1 MASRIYGLSF
11 AGCRG
16 FGDTYLL
23 FLGRIPAAIL
33 VEEAGAES
41 MLSLMNG
48 RCINQ
53 RSVVSKGLKL
63 ARQQPRLFVPDSST
77 ALDRSH
83 IDTLVPHLLP
93 PHETL
98 PTKAAVA
105 LSDPAIEVLAITN
118 PQICISQPFFSAL
131 ASYPSRLSVV
141 PNRSRK

>member
-63 ARQQPRLFVPDSST
+63 ARQQSVSDSST
-77 ALDRSH
+77 ALDLFFMDNW
-83 IDTLVPHLLP
+83 IPHSLP
-93 PHETL
+93 PHEISGCYL
-98 PTKAAVA
+98 PKT
-105 LSDPAIEVLAITN
+105 P
-118 PQICISQPFFSAL
+118 
-131 ASYPSRLSVV
+131 
-141 PNRSRK
+141 